1 MSFRL
6 QSIRTTI
13 KNRLDELS
21 RLELIRWID
30 IAKSQKNDSTKKL
43 YALTEEGHYVAWLI
57 EAKYQLNQKERT
69 TADIKIIEILETFYI
84 TLLRKCKKNLERDN
98 FSMGN
103 VGFVRTMLP
112 SVVRMLQNKNIMLF
126 TVSRDKTLG
135 RIFLDVVKELDEETR
150 RIVFFQIK
158 SDVESSINATMNIT
172 REWEAARY
180 NDIYCH
186 NKITTLQF
194 CERCKHATPYKVD
207 AVDFLKSSL
216 DVSIKG
222 EALISKNKFD
232 CGNCGKSILANNMNT
247 M

>member
-158 SDVESSINATMNIT
+158 SDV
-172 REWEAARY
+172 
-180 NDIYCH
+180 
-186 NKITTLQF
+186 
-194 CERCKHATPYKVD
+194 
-207 AVDFLKSSL
+207 
-216 DVSIKG
+216 
-222 EALISKNKFD
+222 
-232 CGNCGKSILANNMNT
+232 
-247 M
+247 